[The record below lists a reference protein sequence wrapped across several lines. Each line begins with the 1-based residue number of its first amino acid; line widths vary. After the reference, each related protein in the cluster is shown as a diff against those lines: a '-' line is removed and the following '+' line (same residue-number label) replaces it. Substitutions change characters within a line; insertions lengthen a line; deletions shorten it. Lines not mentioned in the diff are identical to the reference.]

1 MLLTGAQRRYDVA
14 NMTAPP
20 LSSRRTFCAEAAR
33 GLALLTL
40 PSMAPAK
47 SQADDIGGSQREA
60 PSRIASAFMTN
71 CAVPGLSVAIARHV
85 KIIYEQ
91 AFGYADLKKKEP
103 VTGSSLFRIASV
115 TKPITSVAIFSLIE
129 QQRLS
134 LDAKV
139 FGPDAVLGTTYGRPP
154 YNAGVEGITI
164 EHLLTHTCGGWD
176 KNHDDPMFQNPE
188 MDHKALISA
197 TLKNRPLDFVPG
209 THYAYSNF
217 GFCVL
222 GRVIEK
228 VTGTGYA
235 DYVRERILKACEID
249 GMRIAGNGAG
259 KRAPNEVRYYDQEG
273 GDPYGINVSRLDS
286 AGGWLATPTDIVR
299 FAMHVDGFS
308 ADSNILKPDT
318 LAVMTTGTTA
328 NPHYAKGW
336 EVNQRG
342 TWWHI
347 GDLQGCSSVLVRAS
361 TGYCWAAF
369 MNTRRMKPDIRLTL
383 DRMMWDMVRSVCGS
397 S

>member
-1 MLLTGAQRRYDVA
+1 M
-14 NMTAPP
+14 
-20 LSSRRTFCAEAAR
+20 FCAIAAR
-33 GLALLTL
+33 GLPLLTWT
-40 PSMAPAK
+40 SRAPAQF
-47 SQADDIGGSQREA
+47 QADDIGGSQREA
-60 PSRIASAFMTN
+60 LSRIAGSFMTN
-71 CAVPGLSVAIARHV
+71 CAVPGLSVAIARQGKLV
-85 KIIYEQ
+85 YRQ

-129 QQRLS
+129 QQKLS

-154 YNAGVEGITI
+154 YNAGVEAITI

-176 KNHDDPMFQNPE
+176 KNHDDPMFQNTG
-188 MDHKALISA
+188 MDHRALISA
-197 TLKNRPLDFVPG
+197 TLRNRPLDFAPG

-217 GFCVL
+217 GFCLL
-222 GRVIEK
+222 GRVVER

-249 GMRIAGNGAG
+249 AMRIAGNSAG

-273 GDPYGINVSRLDS
+273 GDPYGIDVSRLDS

-299 FAMHVDGFS
+299 FAMHVDGFP
-308 ADSNILKPDT
+308 ADPNILKPET
-318 LAVMTTGTTA
+318 IAVMTTGTPA

-336 EVNQRG
+336 EVRYLVAHRRPPGMFLGLGSRLDWLLLGYIDEHTTYEARYSAYARPHDVGHGPKREQLKLGGGPSPGDFVLRG
-342 TWWHI
+342 NFA
-347 GDLQGCSSVLVRAS
+347 RA
-361 TGYCWAAF
+361 
-369 MNTRRMKPDIRLTL
+369 
-383 DRMMWDMVRSVCGS
+383 
-397 S
+397 

>member
-1 MLLTGAQRRYDVA
+1 
-14 NMTAPP
+14 
-20 LSSRRTFCAEAAR
+20 
-33 GLALLTL
+33 
-40 PSMAPAK
+40 MAPAK

-249 GMRIAGNGAG
+249 GMPIAGNSAG
-259 KRAPNEVRYYDQEG
+259 KRAPNGPLLRSG
-273 GDPYGINVSRLDS
+273 GR
-286 AGGWLATPTDIVR
+286 
-299 FAMHVDGFS
+299 
-308 ADSNILKPDT
+308 
-318 LAVMTTGTTA
+318 
-328 NPHYAKGW
+328 
-336 EVNQRG
+336 
-342 TWWHI
+342 
-347 GDLQGCSSVLVRAS
+347 
-361 TGYCWAAF
+361 
-369 MNTRRMKPDIRLTL
+369 
-383 DRMMWDMVRSVCGS
+383 
-397 S
+397 

>member
-1 MLLTGAQRRYDVA
+1 MAAQ
-14 NMTAPP
+14 PS
-20 LSSRRTFCAEAAR
+20 SSRRTFCAEASA

-40 PSMAPAK
+40 PSMAPAH
-47 SQADDIGGSQREA
+47 SQTDNASGSLREA

-71 CAVPGLSVAIARHV
+71 CSVPGMSVAIARHQ

-139 FGPDAVLGTTYGRPP
+139 FGPVLGTTYGRPP
-154 YNAGVEGITI
+154 YDAGVERITI

-176 KNHDDPMFQNPE
+176 KNHDDPMFQNPD
-188 MDHKALISA
+188 MDHRALTSA
-197 TLKNRPLDFVPG
+197 TLKNRPLDFAPG

-217 GFCVL
+217 GFCVP

-235 DYVRERILKACEID
+235 DYVREGILKRCEID

-259 KRAPNEVRYYDQEG
+259 KRAANEVRYYDQEG
-273 GDPYGINVSRLDS
+273 GDPYGLNVSRLDS
-286 AGGWLATPTDIVR
+286 AGGWLATPRDMVR
-299 FAMHVDGFS
+299 FAMHVNGFP
-308 ADSNILKPDT
+308 ADSNILKPET
-318 LAVMTTGTTA
+318 IAVTTTGTTA

-336 EVNQRG
+336 EVNQHGR
-342 TWWHI
+342 WHI
-347 GDLQGCSSVLVRAS
+347 GDLQGSSVLACTS

-369 MNTRRMKPDIRLTL
+369 MNTRRMKPDIRLIF
-383 DRMMWDMVRSVCGS
+383 DRTMWDMVRSVSGS